1 MTFLTAGG
9 LLKFFPLFATKNKM
23 QWRERERSINYLIFL
38 FILKLY
44 FYLSDF
50 SPSFLG
56 RMKEKKIYGEK

>member
-23 QWRERERSINYLIFL
+23 QWKERSINYLIFL

-44 FYLSDF
+44 FYFSDF

-56 RMKEKKIYGEK
+56 RMKERKIYGEK